1 MHHTRESPRE
11 VWSDYLTLLSSI
23 TRAQGVRIEASSP
36 EIGEQ
41 PLAQR
46 LPLID
51 LSFVEKGSDRGA
63 IEITVGRPAEEITH
77 RIFHPGRIYADES
90 ESGELECLD
99 IEDEEHA
106 KTLIF
111 FEPSQVMDE
120 LSSSQAPY

>member
-1 MHHTRESPRE
+1 MHHTREIPRE
-11 VWSDYLTLLSSI
+11 VWFDYLTLLSEM
-23 TRAQGVRIEASSP
+23 TRNQWVRIETISAD
-36 EIGEQ
+36 IGEQ

-51 LSFVEKGSDRGA
+51 IALVEKGSDRGA
-63 IEITVGRPAEEITH
+63 IEVTVGRPGEEITH

-99 IEDEEHA
+99 IENEERT

-111 FEPSQVMDE
+111 FEPIHAIDQVAGY
-120 LSSSQAPY
+120 QPYL